1 MTQLRISAKNLG
13 AFALPD
19 FCPRCAWISLH
30 VKNLPFQIFPGIFSS
45 IDAYNKRIVHSYFDK
60 YNQAPEWL
68 HELGELTGY
77 VNPPSWHTFQVLDPE
92 TDILLTGSADGI
104 FTRPD
109 GSYVIVDYK
118 TAKYTGRQDAL
129 FPMYETQL
137 NGYALIGKETG
148 FDPVTGL
155 ALVYMEPVTGDEAAS
170 SDQNHTD
177 DGFLMGFSAKVHEIE
192 RRPEI
197 LPPLLT
203 KVRELYEMEKSP
215 EGMPGCKDCERLDD
229 LFRKV
234 KH

>member
-13 AFALPD
+13 AFALPY
-19 FCPRCAWISLH
+19 FCPRCAWITLH
-30 VKNLPFQIFPGIFSS
+30 VKKLPFQIFPGIFSS

-68 HELGELTGY
+68 SELGELTGY
-77 VNPPSWHTFQVLDPE
+77 VNPPSHHTFRIVDPE

-118 TAKYTGRQDAL
+118 TAKYTGTQDTL
-129 FPMYETQL
+129 FPIYETQL

-148 FDPVTGL
+148 FDPITGL
-155 ALVYMEPVTGDEAAS
+155 AMVYMEPVTDDTAAS
-170 SDQNHTD
+170 RDQNHTD
-177 DGFLMGFSAKVHEIE
+177 DGFLMGFSASVHEIE
-192 RRPEI
+192 LRPEI

-215 EGMPGCKDCERLDD
+215 EGMSVCKDCERLDD
-229 LFRKV
+229 LFTKV
-234 KH
+234 KL